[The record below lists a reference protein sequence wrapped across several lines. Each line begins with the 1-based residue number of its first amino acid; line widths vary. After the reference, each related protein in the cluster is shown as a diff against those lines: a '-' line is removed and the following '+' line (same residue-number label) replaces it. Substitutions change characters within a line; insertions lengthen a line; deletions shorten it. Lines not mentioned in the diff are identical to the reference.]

1 MEHENFIYKTS
12 REIFEKNYNIL
23 IEQFLCENLDNYVHE
38 VGTQKVINEEYV
50 MGSGMCFFIF
60 LQKLESI
67 PSRNLTPPL
76 KRKATRKFTYNI

>member
-1 MEHENFIYKTS
+1 MERENFIYKTS

-38 VGTQKVINEEYV
+38 LGTQKVINEEYV

-60 LQKLESI
+60 FTKAGEYTEQEFDAAFKKESNPKI
-67 PSRNLTPPL
+67 
-76 KRKATRKFTYNI
+76 YI